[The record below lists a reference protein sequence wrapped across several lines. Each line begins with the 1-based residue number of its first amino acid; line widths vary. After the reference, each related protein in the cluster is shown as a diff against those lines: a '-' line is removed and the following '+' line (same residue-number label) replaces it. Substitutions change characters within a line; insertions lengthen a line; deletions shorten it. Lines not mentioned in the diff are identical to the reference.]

1 MKPDAPTPAAVVP
14 TRGAPVGQR
23 AWPHVKRALTLG
35 FFALVAWLLVREV
48 RAIEWRDVGAALRDH
63 PPLGL
68 AAAAALA
75 FASHLLY
82 SSFDLLGRARTGHT
96 IGTLRVM
103 ATTFVSYVFNLN
115 FGALIGGVAFRY
127 RLYARLGL
135 SVATTSEVLA
145 ISMLTNWIGYALLA
159 GLLFLFSPPAMPAD
173 WRLGDTALRALGA
186 ALLTV
191 ALAYVALCTW
201 SSRRTWTLRGYRLAL
216 PSPRFALLQL
226 AMSTLNWLL
235 IGAIVYTLL
244 QQRVDFTTAVGVL
257 LIAAVAGVIAHVPAG
272 LGVIEAV
279 FVALLSPQIPASELL
294 AALLLYRGVYY
305 LAPLLI
311 GSILHLGL
319 EARARGAGSRR

>member
-1 MKPDAPTPAAVVP
+1 MKPAAPTPAAV
-14 TRGAPVGQR
+14 APVRVAPGAR
-23 AWPHVKRALTLG
+23 RVWPHVRRALTFG
-35 FFALVAWLLVREV
+35 FFALVAWLLIREV
-48 RAIEWRDVGAALRDH
+48 RAIEWREVGAALRAH

-68 AAAAALA
+68 ATAAALA

-135 SVATTSEVLA
+135 SVAKTSEVLA

-159 GLLFLFSPPAMPAD
+159 GLVFLLSPPAMPAD

-186 ALLTV
+186 GMVTV
-191 ALAYVALCTW
+191 ALAYAALCAW
-201 SSRRTWTLRGYRLAL
+201 SPRRTWTLRGHRLEL
-216 PSPRFALLQL
+216 PSLRFALLQL
-226 AMSTLNWLL
+226 AMSMLNWLL
-235 IGAIVYTLL
+235 VGAIVYTLL
-244 QQRVDFTTAVGVL
+244 QQRVEFTTALGVL

-279 FVALLSPQIPASELL
+279 FVALLSPRIPASEVL
-294 AALLLYRGVYY
+294 AALLLYRGIYY
-305 LAPLLI
+305 LVPLLI
-311 GSILHLGL
+311 GIVLHLGL
-319 EARARGAGSRR
+319 EARARGAGSRA